1 MTKRYLILGLGKSGL
16 SAALYLRRQKAKL
29 VLADTRENIDG
40 LESLRE
46 NFPNAGIF
54 LGELSLSLLDGVDV
68 LVISPGLSPEHP
80 LVKEARRR
88 SLDVIGDVELF
99 CQRASSPIVAITG
112 TNAKSTVVTLIAKMI
127 SDAGY
132 SVGLGGNIGTP
143 ALELL
148 DRTSAEPDFYVLE
161 LSSFQLESTP
171 SLKAKVAAVLN
182 VTPDHMDRY
191 DSFEDYVSTKQR
203 IYHNCDVALFNR
215 DDENTRPGNQAVK
228 VVSFGAEKPGNAEEL
243 SYSLEHTLTATYLL
257 RGNKRTI
264 PSDELRIGGE
274 HNYLNCLAAMAVC
287 DVVGIPG
294 ETQIRSLQ
302 EFSGLA
308 HRCETVADITG
319 VRWINDSKGTNVGA
333 SLAAL
338 NGFGKTFSQQIILI
352 LGGVSKDATFSPLIK
367 LINQYVKKVL
377 VYGQDSAK
385 IIDDLTKGVTCP
397 VETYE
402 SLEQVVN
409 AARSATEDK
418 DLVLF
423 SPACASFD
431 MFDNFEHRGDVFKK
445 LVLDRA
451 TSSSHRMEGV

>member
-1 MTKRYLILGLGKSGL
+1 MAKRYLILGLGRSGL
-16 SAALYLRRQKAKL
+16 SAAFYLRHQKAEL
-29 VLADTRENIDG
+29 VLADTRTEIAG
-40 LESLRE
+40 LELLRE
-46 NFPNAGIF
+46 NFPKVDVF
-54 LGELSLSLLDGVDV
+54 LGDLPLSLLDGIDT
-68 LVISPGLSPEHP
+68 LVISPGLSPELP
-80 LVKEARRR
+80 LVKEASRRG
-88 SLDVIGDVELF
+88 LEIIGDVELF
-99 CQRASSPIVAITG
+99 CQRASSPIIAITG
-112 TNAKSTVVTLIAKMI
+112 TNAKSTVVTLIAKII

-148 DRTSAEPDFYVLE
+148 GKAGGEPDFYVLE

-203 IYHNCDVALFNR
+203 IYHHCELALFNR
-215 DDENTRPGNQAVK
+215 DDENTRPGTQAVK
-228 VVSFGAEKPGNAEEL
+228 TISFGTEKSDDAEEL
-243 SYSLEHTLTATYLL
+243 SYSLEHASEATYLL
-257 RGNKRTI
+257 RDNKRI
-264 PSDELRIGGE
+264 LCADVLRISGE

-287 DVVGIPG
+287 DAIGIQR
-294 ETQIRSLQ
+294 EKQIESMQ

-308 HRCETVADITG
+308 HRCETVADIAG

-333 SLAAL
+333 TLAAL
-338 NGFGKTFSQQIILI
+338 VGFGKAFSQRIILI

-367 LINQYVKKVL
+367 VINQYVKSVL
-377 VYGQDSAK
+377 VYGQDSVK
-385 IIDDLTKGVTCP
+385 IVADIVDETNCP
-397 VETYE
+397 VETFE

-409 AARSATEDK
+409 VARSLAEEN

-431 MFDNFEHRGDVFKK
+431 MFENFERRGDVFKK
-445 LVLDRA
+445 FVLDMA
-451 TSSSHRMEGV
+451 PPSDYKAEGV

>member
-46 NFPNAGIF
+46 NFPNADTF

-88 SLDVIGDVELF
+88 SLEIIGDVELF
-99 CQRASSPIVAITG
+99 CQHASSPIIAITG

-132 SVGLGGNIGTP
+132 SVALGGNIGTP

-148 DRTSAEPDFYVLE
+148 DATSAEPDFYVLE

-203 IYHNCDVALFNR
+203 IYHHCDVALFNR
-215 DDENTRPGNQAVK
+215 DDENTRPGKQAARA
-228 VVSFGAEKPGNAEEL
+228 VSFGTKKPDNTEEL
-243 SYSLEHTLTATYLL
+243 SYSLEHTLAATYLL
-257 RGNKRTI
+257 RGNEHI
-264 PSDELRIGGE
+264 LCADELRISGE

-287 DVVGIPG
+287 DVIGIQG
-294 ETQIRSLQ
+294 DTQIKSLQ
-302 EFSGLA
+302 EFSGLV
-308 HRCETVADITG
+308 HRCEAVADIAG

-338 NGFGKTFSQQIILI
+338 NGFGKAFSQKIILI
-352 LGGVSKDATFSPLIK
+352 LGGVSKEASFSPLIK
-367 LINQYVKKVL
+367 MINKYVKKVL

-385 IIDDLTKGVTCP
+385 IMADLAMGVNCP
-397 VETYE
+397 VEAFE
-402 SLEQVVN
+402 SLERVVN
-409 AARSATEDK
+409 AARSAAKDK

-431 MFDNFEHRGDVFKK
+431 MFDNFEHRGDVFKT
-445 LVLDRA
+445 LVLDGA
-451 TSSSHRMEGV
+451 TPSSHRVEEV

>member
-1 MTKRYLILGLGKSGL
+1 MAKRYLILGLGKSGV

-46 NFPNAGIF
+46 SFSNAGIF
-54 LGELSLSLLDGVDV
+54 LGELSFSLLDDVDV

-88 SLDVIGDVELF
+88 CLDIVGDVELF
-99 CQRASSPIVAITG
+99 CQRASSPIIAITG
-112 TNAKSTVVTLIAKMI
+112 TNAKSTVATLIAKMI

-132 SVGLGGNIGTP
+132 SVGIGGNIGTP

-148 DRTSAEPDFYVLE
+148 DETSAEPDFYVLE
-161 LSSFQLESTP
+161 LSSFQLERTP

-203 IYHNCDVALFNR
+203 IYHNCDVVLFNR
-215 DDENTRPGNQAVK
+215 DDENTLPGKQAARA
-228 VVSFGAEKPGNAEEL
+228 VSFGAEKSDNTKEL

-257 RGNKRTI
+257 RDNEHI
-264 PSDELRIGGE
+264 LCADELRISGE

-287 DVVGIPG
+287 DVIGIQG
-294 ETQIRSLQ
+294 KIQIKSLQ
-302 EFSGLA
+302 EFSGLT
-308 HRCETVADITG
+308 HRCETVADIAG

-338 NGFGKTFSQQIILI
+338 NGFGKAFSQKIILI

-377 VYGQDSAK
+377 VYGQDSEK
-385 IIDDLTKGVTCP
+385 IIADIAKDVNCP
-397 VETYE
+397 VEAFE
-402 SLEQVVN
+402 SLGQVVN
-409 AARSATEDK
+409 AARSVAEDR

-431 MFDNFEHRGDVFKK
+431 MFDNFEHRGDVFKR
-445 LVLDRA
+445 LVLDRV
-451 TSSSHRMEGV
+451 TSSNHRMEGV